1 MQQWVSELGAL
12 AALTTMAVFIV
23 RFVLGKV
30 WSLVERQQLFME
42 NHLTHNTAALIEL
55 KAAVREL
62 RESLAI
68 GAESRRPAGL

>member
-1 MQQWVSELGAL
+1 MQQWMPELGAL
-12 AALTTMAVFIV
+12 AALTTLAVFTV

-55 KAAVREL
+55 KAAVHEL
-62 RESLAI
+62 RESLAK
-68 GAESRRPAGL
+68 AA